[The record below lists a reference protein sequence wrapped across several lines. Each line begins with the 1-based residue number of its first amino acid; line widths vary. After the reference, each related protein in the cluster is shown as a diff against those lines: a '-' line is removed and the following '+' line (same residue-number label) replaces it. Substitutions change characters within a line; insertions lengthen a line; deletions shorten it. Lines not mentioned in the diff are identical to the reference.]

1 LWEPG
6 KVVTVQSPMAMLND
20 ITLSIRTV
28 TFTQDSAS
36 GTLTTLDLVDPRM
49 LNDHSDYNVGNPT
62 LPQPS
67 RGGEP
72 NTKPAQDPPA
82 APG

>member
-1 LWEPG
+1 
-6 KVVTVQSPMAMLND
+6 MAMLNN
-20 ITLSIRTV
+20 IMLSIRTV
-28 TFTQDSAS
+28 TFTQDSDS

-62 LPQPS
+62 LPLPS

-72 NTKPAQDPPA
+72 NIKPAQDPPLA
-82 APG
+82 H